1 MILDIFHC
9 LLCYKS
15 YIPKYTVSPYD
26 HTGKDNILSSNWKQK
41 QIFTAGGF
49 QKAELGE
56 VRTKYKW
63 KADCGG
69 ARDRGK
75 KKLSLSLSVSLNHY
89 YDQAIGK
96 TVSVTYQPRKD
107 KTGIKKIV
115 LADCERKKL

>member
-1 MILDIFHC
+1 MEHIYKYAFSPKTTPVILDIFHC
-9 LLCYKS
+9 LLCIIQILHSK
-15 YIPKYTVSPYD
+15 VHCLPYD
-26 HTGKDNILSSNWKQK
+26 HSRKDHILSSNWKQK

-75 KKLSLSLSVSLNHY
+75 KNH
-89 YDQAIGK
+89 QLK
-96 TVSVTYQPRKD
+96 TVT
-107 KTGIKKIV
+107 T
-115 LADCERKKL
+115 